1 MDMDIMKKTKSI
13 LMIAVAAGL
22 AFGLNSCAKALQDA
36 KDNITSAE
44 DFTSAETEFSGAFDI
59 TDDIN
64 QSDGKIKKGSGTV
77 LPSGA
82 IFTWVDSVMDS
93 DGIKYTLDFGPL
105 GATAP
110 KGLLCGD
117 GKYRAGKLNVSV
129 SKSYLAIGC
138 TASVSA
144 SATDAYYSGDGTNM
158 FLVEGTLSITR
169 SAAEQLDIN
178 ITGGKVTDGDGKS
191 ATFQGS
197 KSIVRTSGSGTPG
210 IWGDVYEVT
219 GNGSGVN
226 REGES
231 YTWKITTPLVKKM
244 EVGCAR
250 TFVKGVIEI
259 KNTTANTSLKVD
271 FDPYNNEAC
280 DRVARATF
288 GTRSVIFTVR

>member
-1 MDMDIMKKTKSI
+1 MKKIKFV
-13 LMIAVAAGL
+13 LMVVAASGL
-22 AFGLNSCAKALQDA
+22 AWGMQSCGKALQDA

-82 IFTWVDSVMDS
+82 VFTWVDSVMDS
-93 DGIKYTLDFGPL
+93 DGVKYDLDFGPL

-117 GKYRAGKLNVSV
+117 GKYRAGKLHVSV
-129 SKSYLAIGC
+129 SKPYATIGC
-138 TASVSA
+138 SVSVSA
-144 SATDAYYSGDGTNM
+144 ASADEYYSGDGTNM
-158 FLVEGTLSITR
+158 FKVEGTLAITR
-169 SAAEQLDIN
+169 SAAEQLDIAIVN
-178 ITGGKVTDGDGKS
+178 GKVTDGAGKS
-191 ATFQGS
+191 ATFQGN
-197 KSIVRTSGSGTPG
+197 KSIVRTAGSGTPG

-226 REGES
+226 REGDS
-231 YTWKITTPLVKKM
+231 YTWKITTALVKKM
-244 EVGCAR
+244 EVGCAK

-259 KNTTANTSLKVD
+259 KNNTANTSLVVD